1 MELAKPLL
9 VRAVP
14 DVDEAIGAAGGE
26 RVVLAMEGDGVHLK
40 VDGTV
45 WNFQKQACIPGWRCV

>member
-1 MELAKPLL
+1 
-9 VRAVP
+9 
-14 DVDEAIGAAGGE
+14 
-26 RVVLAMEGDGVHLK
+26 MEGDGVHLK